1 MCAFGS
7 ISHKQLIGQISSTL
21 TISEVTTKLILATA
35 NQRLLIISANKG
47 ADLVLLLLHLLVDLL
62 LLPNDHY

>member
-1 MCAFGS
+1 MSFP
-7 ISHKQLIGQISSTL
+7 LV
-21 TISEVTTKLILATA
+21 ISEVTTKLILATA